1 MAEIRLQIPDDVIA
15 GFQEKLTQHTKP
27 TDIARDALTLY
38 NWAVE
43 EAAKGRVLLTSNEEG
58 TDFTKL
64 AMPSLQSIS
73 KKKK

>member
-1 MAEIRLQIPDDVIA
+1 MPEVRLQIPDEVLSR
-15 GFQEKLTQHTKP
+15 FQDKLGDRSKA

-43 EAAKGRVLLTSNEEG
+43 EAAKGRVLLTSNPEG

-64 AMPSLQSIS
+64 AMPSLQSVR
-73 KKKK
+73 KVR